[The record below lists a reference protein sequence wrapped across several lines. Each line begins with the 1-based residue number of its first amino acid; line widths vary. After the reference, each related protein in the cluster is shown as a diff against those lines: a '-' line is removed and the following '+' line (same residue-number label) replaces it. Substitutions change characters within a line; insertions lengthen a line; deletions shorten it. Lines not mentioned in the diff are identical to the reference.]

1 MMIKTVRPTAELGSN
16 IKIKAATIGD
26 GRKKKKKDETI
37 KRKT

>member
-26 GRKKKKKDETI
+26 GRKKKDETI